1 MPYVLFFLALALAD
15 FNSSLPPPVAFVPR
29 HVIEAR
35 RRQPCGKAGRV
46 RGDHTGAVE
55 RDVLD
60 RVLGRP
66 ETNQIRGVA
75 MNVLGNGLFA
85 ADHHDEGLSVREAEL
100 STKLRLGASEDHI
113 LVAQN
118 NLAGAYGS
126 LGRLDD
132 CVRTQR
138 DVYSGRVK
146 LHGEGHPQTLTEA
159 LNYANSL
166 GVLQRFEDAKALLR
180 KTIPVAQRVL
190 GESHDLT
197 LRMRRKYAET
207 LCKDPSATLDDLRE
221 AVTTLVET
229 DRIARR
235 VLGTAHPLTKGIE
248 GDLQY
253 ARAALD
259 ARETPPSS
267 GN

>member
-1 MPYVLFFLALALAD
+1 M
-15 FNSSLPPPVAFVPR
+15 VA
-29 HVIEAR
+29 I
-35 RRQPCGKAGRV
+35 
-46 RGDHTGAVE
+46 
-55 RDVLD
+55 
-60 RVLGRP
+60 
-66 ETNQIRGVA
+66 
-75 MNVLGNGLFA
+75 
-85 ADHHDEGLSVREAEL
+85 
-100 STKLRLGASEDHI
+100 
-113 LVAQN
+113 
-118 NLAGAYGS
+118 
-126 LGRLDD
+126 
-132 CVRTQR
+132 
-138 DVYSGRVK
+138 
-146 LHGEGHPQTLTEA
+146 
-159 LNYANSL
+159 